1 MDNMIILK
9 FSRLKTFKSVNYVL
23 LLYLSKLIIAIA
35 KETGLMELPRESH
48 GYILCH
54 EYQPWS
60 ATVHS
65 FVTVANADGEEQ
77 HWDLHWD
84 FVEDVT
90 QNITLTYSFF
100 CIGNTMLF
108 VIIITS

>member
-48 GYILCH
+48 RYILCH

-77 HWDLHWD
+77 HWDLHRD

-100 CIGNTMLF
+100 CIDNTMLF